1 MLCHAGGIVFISE
14 ANYWL
19 LCGCHWGWGLCL
31 HCGKRNSVDEMGKQ
45 AMMVKL
51 KWIYIFI
58 PPHHC
63 HMPRCRQPR
72 WTRWWTSSCSWVACR
87 GSSTSLAS
95 HWRGATSSTLNRC
108 SNFYNLYVE
117 SICYV
122 KDFEYVF
129 LANISG
135 QIRNI
140 LSRFPDVH
148 QVYCVSWKF
157 LSLSRKMLVKVP
169 P

>member
-1 MLCHAGGIVFISE
+1 MLCHAGGIFFIAE

-19 LCGCHWGWGLCL
+19 LCGCRWSGGLSL
-31 HCGKRNSVDEMGKQ
+31 SCGKRNSVDEMGKQ

-51 KWIYIFI
+51 KKIYIFI

-63 HMPRCRQPR
+63 YMPRCRQPR
-72 WTRWWTSSCSWVACR
+72 WTRWWTSSCSWAACR

-108 SNFYNLYVE
+108 SNFYNLHVKY

-122 KDFEYVF
+122 QVFEYVF
-129 LANISG
+129 LLIFQARSETFCHVFRMFI
-135 QIRNI
+135 
-140 LSRFPDVH
+140 
-148 QVYCVSWKF
+148 KF
-157 LSLSRKMLVKVP
+157 TV
-169 P
+169 